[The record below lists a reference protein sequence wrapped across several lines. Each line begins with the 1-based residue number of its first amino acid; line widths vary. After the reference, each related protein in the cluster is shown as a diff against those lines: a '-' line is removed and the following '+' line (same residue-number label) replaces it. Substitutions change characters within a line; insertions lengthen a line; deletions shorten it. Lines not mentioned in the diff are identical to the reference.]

1 MSALRWALHRFKRVS
16 WAQRRVLAEAC
27 VLVPLV
33 HQLQQRLPFAR
44 WHPLLLAR
52 AASLR
57 SPARG
62 RASTAQRRG
71 ARAASAQDVAWAVVV
86 AAEWLPGEFKCLPRA
101 YAAHWLLARHGFP
114 SEVRVGVARD
124 AAGKVEAHAWVV
136 HQDQILVGLVED
148 MQRFVRLPDLGKVLP

>member
-1 MSALRWALHRFKRVS
+1 MSALRWALHRFKRIS

-52 AASLR
+52 AAS
-57 SPARG
+57 
-62 RASTAQRRG
+62 AQRRG
-71 ARAASAQDVAWAVVV
+71 ASYASAQDVAWAVGV
-86 AAEWLPGEFKCLPRA
+86 AADWLPGEFKCLPRA
-101 YAAHWLLARHGFP
+101 YAAHWLLARHGYP

-148 MQRFVRLPDLGKVLP
+148 MRRFVRLPDLGKVLP